1 MSTMRFSRIGI
12 SLFGFFFMAEG
23 AIGFFETLIAVGLV
37 GLTASQTAAAGFG
50 ILVSK
55 LVPIA
60 AGYLVIKNADRL
72 DRAVRRLMAHG
83 PLFPPHAAATGTG
96 HPEID
101 RWRERV

>member
-12 SLFGFFFMAEG
+12 SLFGFFFMAHG
-23 AIGFFETLIAVGLV
+23 AIGFAETFIAVGVLS
-37 GLTASQTAAAGFG
+37 LAASATAAAGFG
-50 ILVSK
+50 VLLSK
-55 LVPIA
+55 LVPIG
-60 AGYLVIKNADRL
+60 AGYLIIRNADSL
-72 DRAVRRLMAHG
+72 DRAVRRLMGHG